1 MPAVPSQP
9 NALYADAE
17 VYDILHAPGTREDV
31 RGLLAIARRFCPP
44 AAARDALWLEPAC
57 GTGRHLR
64 ELSRRGFRVAGF
76 DLDAGM
82 VRYARASLA
91 PRDRAHVFR
100 ARMESFARPGL
111 RVAAAFNLIN
121 TIRHLSSDRA
131 VLAHLAR
138 VARTLAPGGIYIVG
152 ISLSA
157 YGLEGPTED
166 VWRARRAGTGVTQ
179 VVQYL
184 PPDAARGPGAR
195 HERVLSHLTIRRGR
209 RTRHADA
216 AYVLRTYS
224 RAQWESLVASSALRT
239 MGVVDEAGAD
249 LATSELGYHVYVL
262 GQRAGG
268 STRRRRT
275 C

>member
-1 MPAVPSQP
+1 MPARPSQP

-17 VYDILHAPGTREDV
+17 VYDILHAPGTRQDV
-31 RGLLAIARRFCPP
+31 RGLLEIARRFCPP
-44 AAARDALWLEPAC
+44 AASRGATWLEPAC

-64 ELSRRGFRVAGF
+64 ELARRGFRVAGF

-100 ARMESFARPGL
+100 APMESFRRPGL
-111 RVAAAFNLIN
+111 RAAAAFNLIN
-121 TIRHLSSDRA
+121 TIRHLDSDRA

-138 VARTLAPGGIYIVG
+138 VASTLAPGGIYVVG
-152 ISLSA
+152 ISVSA

-184 PPDAARGPGAR
+184 PPDATRGPGAR
-195 HERVLSHLTIRRGR
+195 RERVLSHLTIRRGR
-209 RTRHADA
+209 RERHMDA

-224 RAQWESLVASSALRT
+224 RAQWASLVARSALRVL
-239 MGVVDEAGAD
+239 GVVDEEGAD
-249 LATSELGYHVYVL
+249 LAPGEVGYHVHVL
-262 GQRAGG
+262 GHRPGAA
-268 STRRRRT
+268 TRRRST